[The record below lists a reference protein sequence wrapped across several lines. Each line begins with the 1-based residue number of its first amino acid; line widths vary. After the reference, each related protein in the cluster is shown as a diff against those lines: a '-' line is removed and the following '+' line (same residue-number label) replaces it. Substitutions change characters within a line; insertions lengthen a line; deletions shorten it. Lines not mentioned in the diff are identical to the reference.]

1 MNEEWLHKVHDRMAD
16 YETDEPED
24 LWTAIEERQK
34 ELSGT
39 GRKARRPVMLM
50 WAKRGI
56 AAAVMLAAVVSVVIY
71 SPEET
76 GEMRSTPP
84 LSALTKTQTVISRE
98 EKRLLAENTVPASV
112 AGNGKEGSIM
122 RTETSIDVMENR
134 LPSNEETGPNGDEDM
149 HDKSGTV
156 SSQEETIRILPDNPA
171 TKNIRSDRGRM
182 TTGNGHTA
190 SPHSRKSGSGNLS
203 VAVFTSG
210 GTGAMLNRHSAAG
223 MPVSSI
229 GPEHT
234 YWKDAPLLGIL
245 LFNQG
250 EQIETDIK
258 HRLPVRA
265 GISFTYRL
273 NDRLGIES
281 GISYTNLTSD
291 IREGSED
298 HYLTARQRLHY
309 IGIPLNMK
317 YRILSWKRLSL
328 YASAGVL
335 AEKCVSANLD
345 REVVLDRQTT
355 GSETEKLHEKPMQ
368 WSANA
373 SLGLQCDII
382 EPVGLFVEPGI
393 SYSFKDGTT
402 LQTIYKDKPL
412 NMNLNLGIRLTF
424 GK

>member
-1 MNEEWLHKVHDRMAD
+1 MNEEWLHKVHDRMTD
-16 YETDEPED
+16 YETDEPEN

-50 WAKRGI
+50 WTKRGI

-76 GEMRSTPP
+76 EEMRSTPP
-84 LSALTKTQTVISRE
+84 LSALTKTQTVTSRE

-112 AGNGKEGSIM
+112 AENGEDGIIM
-122 RTETSIDVMENR
+122 RTESSIDVMENR
-134 LPSNEETGPNGDEDM
+134 LPAHEETDPNGDEDM

-156 SSQEETIRILPDNPA
+156 SSQEETIRRFPDNPA
-171 TKNIRSDRGRM
+171 TKNIRSDRDR
-182 TTGNGHTA
+182 TATGNGHAA
-190 SPHSRKSGSGNLS
+190 SPHNRKSGSGNLS

-210 GTGAMLNRHSAAG
+210 GTGSMLNRHSAAG

-234 YWKDAPLLGIL
+234 YWKDAPMLGVL

-317 YRILSWKRLSL
+317 YSILSWKRLSL

-335 AEKCVSANLD
+335 AEKCVSASLD

-393 SYSFKDGTT
+393 SYYFKDGTT

>member
-16 YETDEPED
+16 YEADEPEN

-34 ELSGT
+34 ELSVT

-50 WAKRGI
+50 WTKRGI
-56 AAAVMLAAVVSVVIY
+56 AAAAILAAVVSAVIY
-71 SPEET
+71 RPKEP
-76 GEMRSTPP
+76 GDMRSMPP
-84 LSALTKTQTVISRE
+84 LSALTKKLTVTSRG
-98 EKRLLAENTVPASV
+98 EKLLLAENTAPVPV
-112 AGNGKEGSIM
+112 AEDGKDGIIM
-122 RTETSIDVMENR
+122 RTETSLDVMESR
-134 LPSNEETGPNGDEDM
+134 QPAQKETNPGGDEDM
-149 HDKSGTV
+149 HDEGSTV
-156 SSQEETIRILPDNPA
+156 SSQEETRLRLPDNPA
-171 TKNIRSDRGRM
+171 KRKIHSDRGM
-182 TTGNGHTA
+182 TATDNGHTV
-190 SPHSRKSGSGNLS
+190 SPRSRKSGTGNLS

-210 GTGAMLNRHSAAG
+210 GTGSMLNRHSATG
-223 MPVSSI
+223 ISVSSI
-229 GPEHT
+229 GSEHT
-234 YWKDAPLLGIL
+234 YWKDAPMLGIL

-265 GISFTYRL
+265 GISFTYKL

-291 IREGSED
+291 MREGSED

-328 YASAGVL
+328 YASTGVL
-335 AEKCVSANLD
+335 AEKCVAASLD

-355 GSETEKLHEKPMQ
+355 GSETERLHEKPMQ

-393 SYSFKDGTT
+393 SYYFKDGTT

>member
-335 AEKCVSANLD
+335 AEKCVSANLG

>member
-335 AEKCVSANLD
+335 AEKCVSANLG

-393 SYSFKDGTT
+393 SYYFKDGTT

>member
-16 YETDEPED
+16 YETDEPEN
-24 LWTAIEERQK
+24 LWTAIDERQK

-56 AAAVMLAAVVSVVIY
+56 AAAVMLAVVVSVVIY

-112 AGNGKEGSIM
+112 AENGEDGSIM
-122 RTETSIDVMENR
+122 RTETSLDVMENR
-134 LPSNEETGPNGDEDM
+134 LPAHEETGPNGDEDM
-149 HDKSGTV
+149 HDKGGTV
-156 SSQEETIRILPDNPA
+156 SSQEETRQRLPDNPA
-171 TKNIRSDRGRM
+171 TKNIRSDRGRT

-393 SYSFKDGTT
+393 SYYFKDGTT